1 MTQSGYP
8 PIHCRR
14 QAGKQNFAAAHPGK
28 LTPGSA
34 SHDSAAEHAELLSEI
49 ASRYKRS
56 NPAREQTKLPGP
68 VAIRRVSCTTVDSTD
83 QSVRDE
89 KKTAPHFGRF
99 HRKNVGHILSPV
111 IDMDQDAHALEK
123 KVQIVLNEKG
133 MLPSCFLRSQTDPKI
148 EQSG

>member
-1 MTQSGYP
+1 
-8 PIHCRR
+8 
-14 QAGKQNFAAAHPGK
+14 
-28 LTPGSA
+28 
-34 SHDSAAEHAELLSEI
+34 
-49 ASRYKRS
+49 
-56 NPAREQTKLPGP
+56 LPGP

-123 KVQIVLNEKG
+123 KCKSYSMKKACCRNVFSEAK
-133 MLPSCFLRSQTDPKI
+133 PTPRSNRADDNTFNVR
-148 EQSG
+148 ENAHA